1 MPKGPNGQK
10 RPADSIGCAIAVG
23 RIATGEEV
31 DFTGGKVGSA
41 GGRARAGAL
50 SPLDRSKIAV
60 RAANARWSKE
70 DESEERELELK
81 MTKLGLLNRE
91 LFGNPN
97 SAISDIKF
105 YPGESFTASNEQ
117 IACYIRSAMKAVG
130 DGTCREIDLS
140 A

>member
-10 RPADSIGCAIAVG
+10 RPADSIGCAVLVG
-23 RIATGEEV
+23 RIATGEEIDV
-31 DFTGGKVGSA
+31 TGGKVGSA

-50 SPLDRSKIAV
+50 SPAERSKIAV

-70 DESEERELELK
+70 DEERELELK
-81 MTKLGLLNRE
+81 MTELGLLNRE

-105 YPGESFTASNEQ
+105 YPGERSTASNEQ
-117 IACYIRSAMKAVG
+117 IAGYIRSA
-130 DGTCREIDLS
+130 
-140 A
+140 